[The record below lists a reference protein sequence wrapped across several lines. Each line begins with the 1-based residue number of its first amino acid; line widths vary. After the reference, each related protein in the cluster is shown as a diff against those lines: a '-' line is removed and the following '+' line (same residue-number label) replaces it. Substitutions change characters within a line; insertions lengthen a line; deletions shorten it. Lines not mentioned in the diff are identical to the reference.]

1 MDAAWFCNGSSTLS
15 KASAAQGTTAAV
27 LVPSGH
33 KEAQQSQESG
43 PERCRREEV
52 RSSRQGICHLMPRN
66 LGGDTPILV
75 EVWPRRHP
83 LTGSEL
89 LDEAPRKRGLITAL
103 VVLAVV
109 ALVTMS
115 ALLASASSRDPY
127 VRSSLERVGDQ
138 EHGSK
143 LFLINCAGC
152 HGIAAQGVVG
162 PNLHG
167 R

>member
-1 MDAAWFCNGSSTLS
+1 MLGEVCSS
-15 KASAAQGTTAAV
+15 
-27 LVPSGH
+27 
-33 KEAQQSQESG
+33 
-43 PERCRREEV
+43 
-52 RSSRQGICHLMPRN
+52 
-66 LGGDTPILV
+66 
-75 EVWPRRHP
+75 RHP

-109 ALVTMS
+109 ALVAMS
-115 ALLASASSRDPY
+115 ALVASANSRDPY
-127 VRSSLERVGDQ
+127 VTSSLEKVGDQ

-167 R
+167 VSQRKKDPALIQQVISGKTPPMPSFQPDPQSMADLLAYLHELQ

>member
-1 MDAAWFCNGSSTLS
+1 M
-15 KASAAQGTTAAV
+15 
-27 LVPSGH
+27 
-33 KEAQQSQESG
+33 
-43 PERCRREEV
+43 
-52 RSSRQGICHLMPRN
+52 
-66 LGGDTPILV
+66 LG

-109 ALVTMS
+109 ALVAMS
-115 ALLASASSRDPY
+115 ALVASANSRDPY
-127 VRSSLERVGDQ
+127 VNSSLEKVGDQ

-167 R
+167 VSQRKNDPALIQQVISGKTPPMPSFQPDPQSMADLLAYLHELQ

>member
-1 MDAAWFCNGSSTLS
+1 M
-15 KASAAQGTTAAV
+15 
-27 LVPSGH
+27 
-33 KEAQQSQESG
+33 
-43 PERCRREEV
+43 
-52 RSSRQGICHLMPRN
+52 
-66 LGGDTPILV
+66 LG

-109 ALVTMS
+109 ALVAMS
-115 ALLASASSRDPY
+115 ALVASANSRDPY
-127 VRSSLERVGDQ
+127 VTSSLEKVGDQ

-167 R
+167 VSQRKNDPALIQQVISGKTPPMPSFQPDPQSMADLLAYLHELQ

>member
-1 MDAAWFCNGSSTLS
+1 
-15 KASAAQGTTAAV
+15 
-27 LVPSGH
+27 
-33 KEAQQSQESG
+33 
-43 PERCRREEV
+43 
-52 RSSRQGICHLMPRN
+52 MPRN

-115 ALLASASSRDPY
+115 ALVASASSRDPY
-127 VRSSLERVGDQ
+127 VRSSLEKVGDQ

-167 R
+167 VSQRKKDPALIHQVISGKTPPMPSFQPDPQSMADLLAYLHELQ

>member
-1 MDAAWFCNGSSTLS
+1 MLGEVGS
-15 KASAAQGTTAAV
+15 
-27 LVPSGH
+27 
-33 KEAQQSQESG
+33 
-43 PERCRREEV
+43 
-52 RSSRQGICHLMPRN
+52 
-66 LGGDTPILV
+66 
-75 EVWPRRHP
+75 RRHP

-109 ALVTMS
+109 ALVAMS
-115 ALLASASSRDPY
+115 ALVASANSRDPY
-127 VRSSLERVGDQ
+127 VTSSLEKVGDQ

-167 R
+167 VSQRKKDPALIRQVISGKTPPMPSFQPDPQSMADLLAYLHELQ

>member
-1 MDAAWFCNGSSTLS
+1 MS
-15 KASAAQGTTAAV
+15 
-27 LVPSGH
+27 
-33 KEAQQSQESG
+33 
-43 PERCRREEV
+43 
-52 RSSRQGICHLMPRN
+52 RN
-66 LGGDTPILV
+66 LGGDTPMLG

-89 LDEAPRKRGLITAL
+89 LDEEPRKRGLITAL

-109 ALVTMS
+109 ALVAMS
-115 ALLASASSRDPY
+115 ALVASANSRDPY
-127 VRSSLERVGDQ
+127 VTSSLEKVGDQ

-167 R
+167 VSQRKNDSALIQQVISGKTPPMPSFQPDPQAMADLLAYLHELQ

>member
-1 MDAAWFCNGSSTLS
+1 LIA
-15 KASAAQGTTAAV
+15 
-27 LVPSGH
+27 
-33 KEAQQSQESG
+33 
-43 PERCRREEV
+43 
-52 RSSRQGICHLMPRN
+52 RN
-66 LGGDTPILV
+66 LGGDTPILG

-127 VRSSLERVGDQ
+127 VRSSLEKVGDQ

-167 R
+167 VSQRKKDPALIHQVISGKTPPMPSFQLDPQSMADLLAYLHELQ

>member
-1 MDAAWFCNGSSTLS
+1 MS
-15 KASAAQGTTAAV
+15 
-27 LVPSGH
+27 
-33 KEAQQSQESG
+33 
-43 PERCRREEV
+43 
-52 RSSRQGICHLMPRN
+52 RN
-66 LGGDTPILV
+66 LGGDTPMLG

-89 LDEAPRKRGLITAL
+89 LDEEPRKRGLITAL

-109 ALVTMS
+109 ALAAMS
-115 ALLASASSRDPY
+115 ALVASANSRDPY
-127 VRSSLERVGDQ
+127 VTSSLEKVGDQ

-167 R
+167 VSQRKNDSALIQQVISGKTPPMPSFQPDPQSMADLLAYLHELQ

>member
-1 MDAAWFCNGSSTLS
+1 
-15 KASAAQGTTAAV
+15 
-27 LVPSGH
+27 
-33 KEAQQSQESG
+33 
-43 PERCRREEV
+43 
-52 RSSRQGICHLMPRN
+52 MPRN
-66 LGGDTPILV
+66 LGGDTPILG

-127 VRSSLERVGDQ
+127 VRSSLEKVGDQ

-167 R
+167 VSQRKRDPALIHQVISGKTPPMPSFQPDPQSMADLLAYLHELQ

>member
-1 MDAAWFCNGSSTLS
+1 LIA
-15 KASAAQGTTAAV
+15 
-27 LVPSGH
+27 
-33 KEAQQSQESG
+33 
-43 PERCRREEV
+43 
-52 RSSRQGICHLMPRN
+52 RN
-66 LGGDTPILV
+66 LGGDTPILG

-127 VRSSLERVGDQ
+127 VRSSLEKVGDQ

-167 R
+167 VSQRKKDPALIHQVISGKTPPMPSFQPDPQSMADLLAYLHELQ

>member
-1 MDAAWFCNGSSTLS
+1 MS
-15 KASAAQGTTAAV
+15 
-27 LVPSGH
+27 
-33 KEAQQSQESG
+33 
-43 PERCRREEV
+43 
-52 RSSRQGICHLMPRN
+52 RN
-66 LGGDTPILV
+66 LGGDTPMLG

-109 ALVTMS
+109 ALVAMS
-115 ALLASASSRDPY
+115 ALVASANSRDPY
-127 VRSSLERVGDQ
+127 VTSSLEKVGDQ

-167 R
+167 VSQRKNDSALIQQVISGKTPPMPSFQPDPQSMADLLAYLHELQ

>member
-1 MDAAWFCNGSSTLS
+1 MS
-15 KASAAQGTTAAV
+15 
-27 LVPSGH
+27 
-33 KEAQQSQESG
+33 
-43 PERCRREEV
+43 
-52 RSSRQGICHLMPRN
+52 RN
-66 LGGDTPILV
+66 LGGDTPMLG

-109 ALVTMS
+109 ALVAMS
-115 ALLASASSRDPY
+115 ALVASANSRDPY
-127 VRSSLERVGDQ
+127 VNSSLEKVGDQ

-167 R
+167 VSQRKNDPALIQQVISGKTPPMPSFQPDPQSMADLLAYLHELQ

>member
-1 MDAAWFCNGSSTLS
+1 MLGEVCSS
-15 KASAAQGTTAAV
+15 
-27 LVPSGH
+27 
-33 KEAQQSQESG
+33 
-43 PERCRREEV
+43 
-52 RSSRQGICHLMPRN
+52 
-66 LGGDTPILV
+66 
-75 EVWPRRHP
+75 RHP

-109 ALVTMS
+109 ALVAMS
-115 ALLASASSRDPY
+115 ALVASANSRDPY
-127 VRSSLERVGDQ
+127 VTSSLEKVGDQ
-138 EHGSK
+138 DHGSK

-167 R
+167 VSQRKKDPALIQQVISGKTPPMPSFQPDPQSMADLLAYLHELQ

>member
-1 MDAAWFCNGSSTLS
+1 MS
-15 KASAAQGTTAAV
+15 
-27 LVPSGH
+27 
-33 KEAQQSQESG
+33 
-43 PERCRREEV
+43 
-52 RSSRQGICHLMPRN
+52 RN
-66 LGGDTPILV
+66 LGGDTPMLG

-109 ALVTMS
+109 ALVAMS
-115 ALLASASSRDPY
+115 ALVASANSRDPY
-127 VRSSLERVGDQ
+127 VTSSLEKVGDQ

-167 R
+167 VSQRKNDPALIQQVISGKTPPMPSFQPDPQSMADLLAYLH

>member
-1 MDAAWFCNGSSTLS
+1 
-15 KASAAQGTTAAV
+15 
-27 LVPSGH
+27 
-33 KEAQQSQESG
+33 
-43 PERCRREEV
+43 
-52 RSSRQGICHLMPRN
+52 MPRN

-115 ALLASASSRDPY
+115 ALVASASSRDPY
-127 VRSSLERVGDQ
+127 VRSSLEKVGDQ

-167 R
+167 VSQRKRDPALIHQVISGKTPPMPSFQPDPQSMADLLAYLHELQ

>member
-1 MDAAWFCNGSSTLS
+1 MS
-15 KASAAQGTTAAV
+15 
-27 LVPSGH
+27 
-33 KEAQQSQESG
+33 
-43 PERCRREEV
+43 
-52 RSSRQGICHLMPRN
+52 RN
-66 LGGDTPILV
+66 LGGDTPMLG

-89 LDEAPRKRGLITAL
+89 LDEEPRKRGLITAW
-103 VVLAVV
+103 VGLAGV
-109 ALVTMS
+109 ALVAMS
-115 ALLASASSRDPY
+115 ALVASANSRDPY
-127 VRSSLERVGDQ
+127 VTSSLEKVGDQ

-167 R
+167 VSQRKNDSALIQQVISGKTPPMPSFQPDPQSMADLLAYLHELQ

>member
-1 MDAAWFCNGSSTLS
+1 M
-15 KASAAQGTTAAV
+15 
-27 LVPSGH
+27 
-33 KEAQQSQESG
+33 
-43 PERCRREEV
+43 
-52 RSSRQGICHLMPRN
+52 
-66 LGGDTPILV
+66 LG
-75 EVWPRRHP
+75 EVWSRRHP

-109 ALVTMS
+109 ALVAMS
-115 ALLASASSRDPY
+115 ALVASANSRDPY
-127 VRSSLERVGDQ
+127 VTSSLEKVGDQ

-167 R
+167 VSQRKKDPALIQQVISGKTPPMPSFQPDPQSMADLLAYLHELQ

>member
-1 MDAAWFCNGSSTLS
+1 ML
-15 KASAAQGTTAAV
+15 
-27 LVPSGH
+27 
-33 KEAQQSQESG
+33 
-43 PERCRREEV
+43 EEV
-52 RSSRQGICHLMPRN
+52 CSS
-66 LGGDTPILV
+66 
-75 EVWPRRHP
+75 RHP

-109 ALVTMS
+109 ALVAMS
-115 ALLASASSRDPY
+115 ALVASANSRDPY
-127 VRSSLERVGDQ
+127 VTSSLEKVGDQ

-167 R
+167 VSQRKKDPALIQQVISGKTPPMPSFQPDPQSMADLLAYLHELQ

>member
-1 MDAAWFCNGSSTLS
+1 
-15 KASAAQGTTAAV
+15 
-27 LVPSGH
+27 
-33 KEAQQSQESG
+33 
-43 PERCRREEV
+43 
-52 RSSRQGICHLMPRN
+52 MPRN

-103 VVLAVV
+103 VVLAIV

-115 ALLASASSRDPY
+115 ALVANASSRDPY
-127 VRSSLERVGDQ
+127 VRSSLEKVGDQ

-167 R
+167 VSQRKKDPALIHQVISGKTPPMPSFQPDPQSMADLLAYLHELQ